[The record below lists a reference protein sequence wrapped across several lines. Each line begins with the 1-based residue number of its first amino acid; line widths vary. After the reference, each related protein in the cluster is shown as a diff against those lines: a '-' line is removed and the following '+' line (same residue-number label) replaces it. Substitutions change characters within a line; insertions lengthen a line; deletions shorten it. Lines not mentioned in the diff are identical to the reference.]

1 MTCPEEKNVI
11 VTKTFNSPI
20 YCSIYIN
27 LFPIAHNQES
37 GTIYNTIQIAFK
49 ACSQKPGFIDFASL
63 LFLL

>member
-1 MTCPEEKNVI
+1 MTYQKKKNVI

-20 YCSIYIN
+20 NCSIYIN
-27 LFPIAHNQES
+27 LFPIAQNQES

-49 ACSQKPGFIDFASL
+49 ACSQNPGFIDFASL

>member
-20 YCSIYIN
+20 NCSIY
-27 LFPIAHNQES
+27 IAHNQES

-49 ACSQKPGFIDFASL
+49 ACSQNPGFIDFASL

>member
-20 YCSIYIN
+20 NCSIYIN

-37 GTIYNTIQIAFK
+37 GTIYNTFQIAFK
-49 ACSQKPGFIDFASL
+49 ACSQNPVT
-63 LFLL
+63 